1 MGPRAREMYEAA
13 LEGQEQAAY
22 WRRGGGMG
30 TTSPT
35 TKKQLHNHF
44 HASFVASAGEAN
56 HHNVRGPPPRDRGI
70 CMGNGVC
77 ICLLWQELCVVCVCV
92 ACC

>member
-1 MGPRAREMYEAA
+1 MYEAA

-35 TKKQLHNHF
+35 THKLLHDHF
-44 HASFVASAGEAN
+44 HANFVASEGEAK
-56 HHNVRGPPPRDRGI
+56 RDDVS
-70 CMGNGVC
+70 MATPWGVDGWGGLYRAC
-77 ICLLWQELCVVCVCV
+77 GGSAV
-92 ACC
+92 APQLA